1 MRDQVGERRSISR
14 IRGVC
19 GLSVIHPADSK
30 ELSRDSSNN
39 DHKTLNG
46 MMVDLSEDGIGFIA
60 QEPLE
65 PYSTVFLQF
74 DPHELSADA
83 PFKSKILWR
92 NPAGNRYGA
101 QLLVSEKEKDQVKTL
116 LKRIGKSFVYD
127 RSVYLPD
134 TNAEGNAYFA
144 RYFDW
149 QGETREAYLKQ
160 GITREEYKAMLR
172 TKTRLVT
179 VKASNEYH
187 KPSWLFDEVRIRMT
201 TRNIRHASLE
211 MVFTIFNK
219 LTGELTARG
228 FQELAFQNRRG
239 RLIPVPPYIRRI
251 ALQIEE
257 DKPSLESVKNKA

>member
-1 MRDQVGERRSISR
+1 MRAQVAERRSVSR
-14 IRGVC
+14 VRGVC
-19 GLSVIHPADSK
+19 GLSITHPSDAKD
-30 ELSRDSSNN
+30 LSRTSSNGG
-39 DHKTLNG
+39 KVLNG
-46 MMVDLSEDGIGFIA
+46 MLVDLSEGGVGFIA

-74 DPHELSADA
+74 DPHEFLADL
-83 PFKSKILWR
+83 PFRSKIVWKS
-92 NPAGNRYGA
+92 PAENRYGA
-101 QLLVSEKEKDQVKTL
+101 QLLVSEEEKDHVRAF
-116 LKRIGKSFVYD
+116 LKRVGKSFIYD
-127 RSVYLPD
+127 RSIYLPD

-160 GITREEYKAMLR
+160 GITREEYKTMLR

-179 VKASNEYH
+179 VKASNEYY

-211 MVFTIFNK
+211 MVFTVFNK
-219 LTGELTARG
+219 LTGELMARG
-228 FQELAFQNRRG
+228 SQELAFQNRHG

-257 DKPSLESVKNKA
+257 DKLSSEPVRNRA

>member
-1 MRDQVGERRSISR
+1 MRGQVAERRSVSR
-14 IRGVC
+14 VRGVC
-19 GLSVIHPADSK
+19 GLSIIHPADTR
-30 ELSRDSSNN
+30 EIAGGSSNN
-39 DHKTLNG
+39 GQKALNG
-46 MMVDLSEDGIGFIA
+46 MLIDLSEDGVGFIS
-60 QEPLE
+60 QESLE

-74 DPHELSADA
+74 DPHELSVDA
-83 PFKSKILWR
+83 PFKSKIVWR
-92 NPAGNRYGA
+92 SSENRYGA
-101 QLLVSEKEKDQVKTL
+101 HLLVSEKERDQVRFL
-116 LKRIGKSFVYD
+116 LKRVGKSFLYD

-160 GITREEYKAMLR
+160 GITKEEYKTMLR

-179 VKASNEYH
+179 VKASNEYY

-211 MVFTIFNK
+211 MVFTVFNK

-228 FQELAFQNRRG
+228 IQELAFQNRHG

-257 DKPSLESVKNKA
+257 EKFSAELVKNKT

>member
-1 MRDQVGERRSISR
+1 MRTQVAERRSVSR
-14 IRGVC
+14 VRGIC
-19 GLSVIHPADSK
+19 GLSVIHPADAK

-116 LKRIGKSFVYD
+116 LKRIGKSFIYD

-160 GITREEYKAMLR
+160 GITREEYK
-172 TKTRLVT
+172 T
-179 VKASNEYH
+179 NEYH
-187 KPSWLFDEVRIRMT
+187 KPSWLFDEVCIQMT

-219 LTGELTARG
+219 LTGELTAKG

-257 DKPSLESVKNKA
+257 DKPSLDPVKNKA